1 MRDRPLFRSLS
12 ARLLALTVAFV
23 MVTEILILVPSV
35 ARDRLTYLQGKL
47 ADAHLAALALEAAP
61 NGMVTRDL
69 ETRLLDH
76 VGAYAID
83 VSQPDMRVYML
94 SREMPPRVA
103 GTYDL
108 RRDGPVMLIVDAVEV
123 LLRRQARAIRVVG
136 PSPKDPRALVDVVI
150 EEQPLRAALID
161 YSGRILGLSVLISL
175 ITAAL
180 VFLSLDILV
189 ARPVRRIIGSMMAFR
204 DAPEAEASIIVP
216 SRRSDEIGMAQ
227 RELASMQT
235 ALRAAFR
242 QRERLAALGTA
253 VNKVNHD
260 LRNMLASAALVS
272 ERLAASEDPDV
283 RRLAPRLLGAL
294 DRAAN
299 LCDETLAYA
308 RDGALPLKL
317 APVDFAGL
325 VDAVAA
331 DLAPPAAGRWDNRIA
346 PATVAMADRDQLA
359 RVLANLARNAFEA
372 GAGTVTVSA
381 AREAGRLL
389 VRVADDGPGLAPR
402 AREHLFEPFT
412 GSARPGGT
420 GLGLAIARE
429 IMRSHGGD
437 IRLAESAGTGTTFVL
452 DLPAAGMSS

>member
-1 MRDRPLFRSLS
+1 MRDRPLFHTLS
-12 ARLLALTVAFV
+12 ARLLALTAAFV
-23 MVTEILILVPSV
+23 MVAEILILVPSV
-35 ARDRLTYLQGKL
+35 ARYRLSYLEGKL
-47 ADAHLAALALEAAP
+47 GDAHLAALALEAAP

-69 ETRLLDH
+69 ETRLLDY

-83 VSQPDMRVYML
+83 VAQPNMRVYML

-103 GTYDL
+103 ATYDL
-108 RRDGPVMLIVDAVEV
+108 RRAGPVTLIADALAVMV
-123 LLRRQARAIRVVG
+123 RRQARAIRVIG
-136 PSPKDPRALVDVVI
+136 RSPKDRRALVDMVI
-150 EEQPLRAALID
+150 EEQPLRAALVD
-161 YSGRILGLSVLISL
+161 YAGRILGLSVLISL

-216 SRRSDEIGMAQ
+216 GRRSDEIGMAQ

-260 LRNMLASAALVS
+260 LRNMLASASLVS

-308 RDGALPLKL
+308 RDGALALKL
-317 APVDFAGL
+317 APVDFAQL
-325 VDAVAA
+325 IDAVAA
-331 DLAPPAAGRWDNRIA
+331 ELAPAAGRWDNRIP
-346 PATVAMADRDQLA
+346 PATMVMGDRDQLA
-359 RVLANLARNAFEA
+359 RVFANLARNAFEA
-372 GAGTVTVSA
+372 GAGAVTVTA

-402 AREHLFEPFT
+402 AREHLFQPFA

-437 IRLAESAGTGTTFVL
+437 IRLAESAGTGTAFVL